1 MSHTMPE
8 TLRTFLAI
16 PISQRLLDTVDGRTS
31 KLAQLRADLRGF
43 SPAVRVTEPR
53 QLHVTVKFLGNT
65 SSELLNEIFKV
76 TSEVAELVTES
87 QWQLRGV
94 GVFPNL
100 SHPTVVWIGLEPAD
114 GAHQIAALLEAKLEP
129 LGFPPERRPFNAHV
143 TVGYIKARPPK
154 SFVDLVKRHEQT
166 VFGTDRI
173 SQIDFIESKLL
184 PNGSQYR
191 LIESMRLSSVRR

>member
-1 MSHTMPE
+1 MPE

-31 KLAQLRADLRGF
+31 ELAQFMVDLREF
-43 SPAVRVTEPR
+43 FPAVRVTDLR
-53 QLHVTVKFLGNT
+53 QLHVTVKFLGST
-65 SSELLNEIFKV
+65 SSELFSEILKV
-76 TSEVAELVTES
+76 TSEVAELVEES

-100 SHPTVVWIGLEPAD
+100 SHPTVVWVGLEPAD
-114 GAHQIAALLEAKLEP
+114 VAHQIASLLEAKLEP
-129 LGFPPERRPFNAHV
+129 LGFQPERRPFNAHV

-154 SFVDLVKRHEQT
+154 HFADFVKQHEHT

-184 PNGSQYR
+184 PTGSLYR
-191 LIESMRLSSVRR
+191 LIESVRLSSVPR